1 MARFTTLVFPI
12 VVPGAGVTNHNEDI
26 GEDFIN
32 IVKLKIE
39 PDITGDT
46 FEAEIYEQ
54 DTFLA
59 DNLVYGTNPISSP
72 NYYDPVRRD
81 TVGTETE
88 GTRRYVV
95 AYEDLDASNE
105 LHLRIANNNA
115 VQRTFNVTIVFEVP
129 AAAASGVIPGGFT
142 EGSVLFSALD
152 GSIIEDNVGLF
163 FDPANDRL
171 GIGTRTPLVDLHISR
186 EQINEIDAATVV
198 VNDAFGIRLENIADE
213 INAGIVINMRV
224 GATNVVNGAIS
235 YKRTADDEGALE
247 FWVESVNT
255 LSAVLELSDTT
266 ALFAGGVTTAGAVL
280 INGSDSND
288 IQLKVVASVAQS
300 ANIFV
305 VENSSGVDF
314 LRVSSSGVLQ
324 AQKGIFVQSGDLRVY
339 RTLQGGN
346 SSYLSVRT
354 EGEAGIIQVENR
366 GNPSTDLT
374 SLRFGTD
381 GGVQWMIDSSGHLS
395 AIADDRQDIGV
406 SGANRPRSIY
416 IGTSLLIGNDPART
430 GAIRLR
436 NNAVIAFRNGANNG
450 NVAALSV
457 DANNRVEIG
466 SDSSRVDL
474 GADTDDVL
482 LIGKGRLFI
491 NDASNG
497 RMTTGITIDQANNS
511 NEILTLKSS
520 GFVTHDLTS
529 LTETDT
535 FFYVVKANSFN
546 GGALLRGITE
556 DDRSPGFIVSGI
568 IGETNPGTTPSVFI
582 SGSKFDGSNDQASL
596 AASDT
601 LAAFGNYGT
610 NTVARIFGDGSLA
623 LGQSPATSGIL
634 RIPNNTFLRARNG
647 SGTGNIDILS
657 INTSNR
663 LILGPDVRLRGD
675 IGDIRLGSFRVNALG
690 NSGAS
695 ENVNWNDGSY
705 QTITLTS
712 ALVNLTQTNPSLPTN
727 NHVRMQLDVLQDGV
741 GGRDVT
747 VPANWVFPEDEPD
760 WSGGAAGE
768 RLILTLVYN
777 GANYVAIGTSWFV
790 NP

>member
-1 MARFTTLVFPI
+1 MARFTTIAFPI
-12 VVPGAGVTNHNEDI
+12 IVPGAGAANHNEDI

-39 PDITGDT
+39 PDLAGDT
-46 FEAEIYEQ
+46 FEAEVYER
-54 DTFLA
+54 DTFLDA
-59 DNLVYGTNPISSP
+59 NLVYGTNPIASP

-81 TVGTETE
+81 TSGTESE

-95 AYEDLDASNE
+95 AYEDLDASGE

-115 VQRTFNVTIVFEVP
+115 IQRTFTVTIVFEVP
-129 AAAASGVIPGGFT
+129 AAGASGVIPGGFT
-142 EGSVLFSALD
+142 VGSVLFAAGD

-171 GIGTRTPLVDLHISR
+171 GIGTITPSSDLHVSR
-186 EQINEIDAATVV
+186 AHVDEIDAATIIAD
-198 VNDAFGIRLENIADE
+198 DAFGIRLENTADA
-213 INAGIVINMRV
+213 INAGASINMRV
-224 GATNVVNGAIS
+224 GDVTANVVNGAIS
-235 YKRTADDEGALE
+235 YKRTADDEGAME

-255 LSAVLELSDTT
+255 LSAVLELSGTT
-266 ALFAGGVTTAGAVL
+266 ALFAGGVTTGGAVL
-280 INGSDSND
+280 IAGSTAND
-288 IQLKVVASVAQS
+288 IQLKVVASNAQS

-305 VENSSGVDF
+305 VENSAGVDF
-314 LRVSSSGVLQ
+314 LRINSAGVLQ
-324 AQKGIFVQSGDLRVY
+324 ALQGVFVQSGDLRVY
-339 RTLQGGN
+339 QALQGGN

-354 EGEAGIIQVENR
+354 EGEAGIIQVENV
-366 GNPSTDLT
+366 GNPTTDLT
-374 SLRFGTD
+374 SLRFGTG
-381 GGVQWMIDSSGHLS
+381 GGVQWMLDSSGHLE
-395 AIADDRQDIGV
+395 AIADDRQDIGA

-416 IGTSLLIGNDPART
+416 VGTQISVGDDPARS

-436 NNAVIAFRNGANNG
+436 NNAAIAFRNGANSG
-450 NVAALSV
+450 NVTALSV

-474 GADTDDVL
+474 GAANDDVL

-491 NDASNG
+491 NDTANG
-497 RMTTGITIDQANNS
+497 RMTTGITIDQADNS
-511 NEILTLKSS
+511 NEIFTLKSS
-520 GFVTHDLTS
+520 GFVTHDLTG
-529 LTETDT
+529 LTEDDT
-535 FFYVVKANSFN
+535 FFYIVKSHNFN

-568 IGETNPGTTPSVFI
+568 IGETNPGDTPSVFI
-582 SGSKFDGSNDQASL
+582 SGSKFDGSDDQASL

-610 NTVARIFGDGSLA
+610 NTVARVFGDGSLA
-623 LGQSPATSGIL
+623 LGQNAATSGIL
-634 RIPNNTFLRARNG
+634 RIPNNVFLRARNR

-657 INTSNR
+657 INASNR

-695 ENVNWNDGSY
+695 ENVNWNDGAY

-712 ALVNLTQTNPSLPTN
+712 ALVNLTQTNPSLPSN
-727 NHVRMQLDVLQDGV
+727 NHVRMQLDILQDGV

-747 VPANWVFPEDEPD
+747 VPSNWVFPENEPE
-760 WSGGAAGE
+760 WTSGGSGE

-777 GANYVAIGTSWFV
+777 GNNYVAVGTSWF
-790 NP
+790 